1 MKTRKAGYTFALT
14 CLVLVGLST
23 VSIPAQ
29 TPSQNVPSFQGPPV
43 EDFLKGGKV
52 TRLRDIGQGVTL
64 PQRATLELEGRQHD
78 AVFKTI
84 DEYSKVKQLD
94 RGLELEFQD
103 SWKTEIAA
111 YELDKLLGLG
121 MVPATVERSF
131 GGKKGS
137 MQYWIDSKMSE
148 AERIEKKLRPPSQL
162 DWEEQVTRI
171 RMFDNL
177 IYNTDRHLNNLRITE
192 DWKIR
197 LIDHSRTFRPFEQL
211 KDPKL
216 LTRFSRALLEK
227 IEQLNEPVLKEK
239 LGNYLTP
246 YQIQGLLKRRT
257 AMLELSKKL
266 VAEKGAGAVLYR

>member
-1 MKTRKAGYTFALT
+1 MKTQRMAYTFALT

-23 VSIPAQ
+23 VPTGAQ
-29 TPSQNVPSFQGPPV
+29 TPSQNLPTFQGSSV

-64 PQRATLELEGRQHD
+64 PQRATLELDGSLHD

-227 IEQLNEPVLKEK
+227 IEQLNEPLLKEK

-246 YQIQGLLKRRT
+246 YQIQGLMKRRT